1 MSDPRGIDPRM
12 LDKPKRK
19 QHRRAISVSR
29 AAYDRLKAYC
39 EAHDYSMSSV
49 VQGLVNEAMDKAKQ

>member
-1 MSDPRGIDPRM
+1 M